1 MGVEAN
7 QRLTSSTALVLLLLL
22 TVEGV
27 TVVQVKSLLTLHV
40 FVGMLLVPPV
50 LVKLGSTTWRFA
62 KYYVGS
68 DEYRR
73 KGPPPL
79 ALRVLGPFVAVLTI
93 VVFASGILLLL
104 GPTSMRS
111 QFLLLHKASFVL
123 WFVAMTIHVLGH
135 FGETLR
141 VSTKDW
147 SSRASRVVA
156 GSKSRR
162 RALSA
167 SLVVGLILAFAT
179 IPHVGSW
186 LQEFT
191 RP

>member
-7 QRLTSSTALVLLLLL
+7 QRLTASTALVLLILL

-27 TVVQVKSLLTLHV
+27 TVVQVRSLLTLHV
-40 FVGMLLVPPV
+40 FIGMLLVPPV

-104 GPTSMRS
+104 GPTSLRS

-123 WFVAMTIHVLGH
+123 WFVVMTIHVLGH

-141 VSTKDW
+141 VSAKDW
-147 SSRASRVVA
+147 SSRASQVVA
-156 GSKSRR
+156 GSKNRR

-186 LQEFT
+186 LQEFR